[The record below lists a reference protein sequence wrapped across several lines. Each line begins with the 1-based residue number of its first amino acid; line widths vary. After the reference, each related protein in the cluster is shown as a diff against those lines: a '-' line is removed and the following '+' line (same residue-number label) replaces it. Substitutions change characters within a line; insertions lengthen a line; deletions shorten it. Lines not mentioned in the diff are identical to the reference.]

1 MAERAGEMNNIA
13 NWRVE
18 DPAPNEPDL
27 GKIVPLG
34 TRADALIARKKA
46 HPILATNF
54 IRVRGAADFIKG
66 LDYHHT
72 QYMAQISV
80 LASAP
85 ARSERTEGRSALS
98 HEAVAY
104 FNRMGQ
110 FHAFAKSKFVKQHLG
125 DLTSIL
131 PSMTRLLPFR
141 NKHVAHR
148 SIDVPNNDDTPELQV
163 IQAYTMSTLAGSLF
177 EPRTKGRPPDPLKD
191 NLWQE
196 CFFKLQIRHVVKG
209 QNTMINFT
217 LETEHAQV
225 VLEAYS
231 VLDRL
236 LA

>member
-1 MAERAGEMNNIA
+1 MNNIA

-34 TRADALIARKKA
+34 TRAYALIARKKA
-46 HPILATNF
+46 HPILATDF
-54 IRVRGAADFIKG
+54 IRVRGAAFIING

-72 QYMAQISV
+72 QYMAQIGV

-85 ARSERTEGRSALS
+85 ARSECAEGRNALS

-110 FHAFAKSKFVKQHLG
+110 FHTFAKSKFVKQRLG
-125 DLTSIL
+125 DITSIL

-141 NKHVAHR
+141 FKHAAHR
-148 SIDVPNNDDTPELQV
+148 SIDDPRKEDTPELQV
-163 IQAYTMSTLAGSLF
+163 IQALAMSDLAGSLF
-177 EPRTKGRPPDPLKD
+177 TPRTKGQPPDPLKD
-191 NLWQE
+191 NLWKE
-196 CFFKLQIRHVVKG
+196 CFFQLQIRHVEKGG

-231 VLDRL
+231 VLDQL